1 MHVSS
6 VGEFQFQWASAVHV
20 LSVGEF
26 QGNGRQQCVFR
37 QWEFQGNGRQQ
48 CMFHQWE
55 SFKAR
60 QWTSPSSTV
69 VRMPNLDEAT
79 YSADTETESAHLEFV
94 IN

>member
-6 VGEFQFQWASAVHV
+6 A
-20 LSVGEF
+20 GEF
-26 QGNGRQQCVFR
+26 QGNGRQQR
-37 QWEFQGNGRQQ
+37 
-48 CMFHQWE
+48 MFHQRE

-69 VRMPNLDEAT
+69 VRMPNLDEVA